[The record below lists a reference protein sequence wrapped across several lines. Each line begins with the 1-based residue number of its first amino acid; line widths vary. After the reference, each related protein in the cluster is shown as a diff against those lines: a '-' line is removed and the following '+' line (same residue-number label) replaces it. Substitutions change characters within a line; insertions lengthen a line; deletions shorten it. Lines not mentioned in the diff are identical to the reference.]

1 MNMNMKISEF
11 IRKNEVNKANSKIK
25 KYKEFIEVLE
35 NDNNWIE
42 ITKLNTY
49 EYEFKLMHPAWN
61 KIKSACNDI
70 LDTCNQCHF
79 RYFSVL
85 IEDRDIAY
93 FKFNETYD
101 KVKAC
106 NGDVDKL
113 FELVTESLNEKI
125 KELEAA
131 YNIEKE

>member
-1 MNMNMKISEF
+1 MKISEF

-42 ITKLNTY
+42 ITKLHTHKY
-49 EYEFKLMHPAWN
+49 RFKLMHPAWYR
-61 KIKSACNDI
+61 IKTACNDI
-70 LDTCNQCHF
+70 LNGCCRF
-79 RYFSVL
+79 KYFSVT
-85 IEDRDIAY
+85 IEEQDIVY
-93 FKFNETYD
+93 FEFDETCD
-101 KVKAC
+101 KVKDC

-113 FELVTESLNEKI
+113 FELVTERLNELI
-125 KELEAA
+125 EELETV